1 MTHTARLLETGE
13 SFEVSSDESILDAA
27 TRAGVS
33 LPHECTFGG
42 CGTCRIKLHEGQVG
56 YEDFPMALTEEE
68 HAEGYALACQARCRS
83 DVVIEPAAKGLDFA
97 APFATTATVVSVS
110 ACTPDITR
118 LVLQLPEDVELEYRP
133 GQYMNIV
140 LPDGATRSFSM
151 ASASLPDNQVD
162 FHIRRVNGGRFTE
175 TGLSLL
181 APGDELTIEIPH
193 GTFCFHEDDWRPMIL
208 AATGT
213 GIAPIRAIL
222 ESLLDH
228 PDCPPVTL
236 YWGMRTE
243 AELYLKQEI
252 ESWADRLCEFRF
264 IPVLSRADDTWT
276 GRRGY
281 VQDAIV
287 EDHDDFSDFA
297 FYLCGAPEMISEA
310 KRMFVERGAEMAYIY
325 SDSFTFQHA
334 PAIAA

>member
-1 MTHTARLLETGE
+1 MTHTARLSETGE
-13 SFEVSSDESILDAA
+13 SFEVENDESILDAA

-42 CGTCRIKLHEGQVG
+42 CGTCRIKLHEGEVS

-68 HAEGYALACQARCRS
+68 HAEGYALACQARCKS

-97 APFATTATVVSVS
+97 APFATTATVIAVGS
-110 ACTPDITR
+110 CTPDITR
-118 LVLQLPEDVELEYRP
+118 LVLQLPDDVELEYRP

-151 ASASLPDNQVD
+151 ASSMLPGNQVD
-162 FHIRRVNGGRFTE
+162 FHIRRVAGGRFTDL
-175 TGLSLL
+175 GLSALE
-181 APGDELTIEIPH
+181 PGDELTIEIPH

-243 AELYLKQEI
+243 AELYLRQEL

-264 IPVLSRADDTWT
+264 VPVLSRPEESWT

-281 VQDAIV
+281 VQNAII
-287 EDHDDFSDFA
+287 EDHDDLSEHA

-310 KRMFVERGAEMAYIY
+310 KRLLVERGAELAYIY

-334 PAIAA
+334 PAMAA